1 MNELREALSALDRL
15 LIKHSRHIKGLY
27 IRGKVLIQLGETD
40 EAIKSLSLA
49 AQLDPNNQD
58 VRKEL
63 TKAQT
68 MHKKQYESE
77 KKLYKKMMSGVSEEK
92 SQEAGKSATNAALK
106 SESASNSKVLKY
118 LFATGALVAAASIG
132 IALLARYRSL

>member
-1 MNELREALSALDRL
+1 MNELREALNALDRL
-15 LIKHSRHIKGLY
+15 LVKHSRHIKGLY
-27 IRGKVLIQLGETD
+27 IRGKVLIQLGETE

-49 AQLDPNNQD
+49 TQLDPNNQD

-63 TKAQT
+63 IKAQT
-68 MHKKQYESE
+68 IHKKQYESE

-92 SQEAGKSATNAALK
+92 NQEAGKSTKNTALK

>member
-15 LIKHSRHIKGLY
+15 LVKHSRHIKGLY

-40 EAIKSLSLA
+40 EAIKSLNLA

-92 SQEAGKSATNAALK
+92 SQVVEKSAGLK